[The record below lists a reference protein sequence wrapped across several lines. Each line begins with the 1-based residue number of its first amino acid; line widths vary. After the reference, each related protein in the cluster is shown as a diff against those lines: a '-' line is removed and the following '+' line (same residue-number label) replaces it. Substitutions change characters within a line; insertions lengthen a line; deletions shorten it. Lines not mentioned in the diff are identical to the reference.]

1 MLRHALR
8 MSNHPAAANVHPFMR
23 TSSVPDPDAS
33 DPVPI
38 MRREIALL
46 RIEMEHLRGKE
57 DEARKMKELLL
68 AYVERVQHL
77 RANRDQ
83 WQREAERLSDLIARV
98 PRWSLFWARC
108 CCDAS
113 ETWRKLTGLRPAR
126 DVADVRAN

>member
-8 MSNHPAAANVHPFMR
+8 MSNHSAAANVHPFMR
-23 TSSVPDPDAS
+23 TSSAPDPDAS

-38 MRREIALL
+38 MRREITLL

-57 DEARKMKELLL
+57 DEARKMKEFLL
-68 AYVERVQHL
+68 ACVERVEHL

-83 WQREAERLSDLIARV
+83 WQREAERLSALIARV
-98 PRWSLFWARC
+98 PHWSLFWARC
-108 CCDAS
+108 CFDAS
-113 ETWRKLTGLRPAR
+113 KTWRKLTGLRPAR